1 MSIRPSSPYLRRA
14 VGVLLVLSLGVF
26 GGFAGGTSS
35 ATDTR
40 IGDTRTA
47 ACPTDAAEPHDVSWH
62 LQRYGAGCH
71 GNDYVRFPEGEQID
85 HVGEPPWVP
94 L

>member
-1 MSIRPSSPYLRRA
+1 MSVRPSSPNPRTI
-14 VGVLLVLSLGVF
+14 VGVLLVLSLSAFAV
-26 GGFAGGTSS
+26 FAGGTAS

-40 IGDTRTA
+40 VGDTRTA
-47 ACPTDAAEPHDVSWH
+47 ACPPNAGGTHGVSWH

-85 HVGEPPWVP
+85 QIGDPPWVP